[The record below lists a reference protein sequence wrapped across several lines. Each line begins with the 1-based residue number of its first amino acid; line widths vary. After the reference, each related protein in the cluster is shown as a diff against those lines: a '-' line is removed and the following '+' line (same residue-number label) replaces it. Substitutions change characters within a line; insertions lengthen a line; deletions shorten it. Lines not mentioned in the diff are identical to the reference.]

1 MEQHVMYIDDYE
13 ILTLGKALKAA
24 ATATR
29 TALSADPGGT
39 GLFVNGRLLV
49 PSSLRISARFVDGTE
64 ADISVDESSERE
76 FSFYMK
82 KYRLSFSNGNTTNG
96 HVPKLA
102 REIKD
107 ALARIIPDE
116 FLSLEHLFNF
126 LESSTEMKITSLND
140 TLLLPGDRAL
150 KMLFEGWKV
159 LGVVESKSDSAR
171 LPEKLRLEVREEEY
185 RYVDINRFTV
195 YRKGEIVVAAGMC
208 RVAAQLS
215 NIVRYIP
222 TVFARKTDSAVI
234 EKLFGK
240 HYEELL
246 LENQDLK
253 GGKFTGDYKIIK
265 LSEKPTMDDIVLEE
279 GVRDRI
285 MNEIFNFFSY
295 KQMYRKAGLPFK
307 RGVAL
312 YGPPGTG
319 KTMIAK
325 IIASVMKE
333 TVIWVKAGDLG
344 STEDINRIFRLARM
358 GAPSV
363 VILEDVDFYTEDR
376 ASISANK
383 PGIATLMAN
392 LDGLEENE
400 GILVIVTTNRLE
412 SVEKAIIDR
421 PGRIDSRVFM
431 GELGKRS
438 IALLLEKKL
447 CSFERD
453 FTTFLDVIPD
463 HTVMTGSAVVE
474 LSSAILRNALKN
486 VSGPD
491 GDILIT
497 REAVTAAIKEMQRR
511 ENRVAGFSAAT
522 K

>member
-1 MEQHVMYIDDYE
+1 MEQHVMYIGDYE
-13 ILTLGKALKAA
+13 ILTLGKALKEAA
-24 ATATR
+24 RETET
-29 TALSADPGGT
+29 TLKADSDGT
-39 GLFVNGRLLV
+39 GTFITGRILV
-49 PSSLRISARFVDGTE
+49 PSSMRLSARFSDGTE
-64 ADISVDESSERE
+64 AGLAVEESSDRE
-76 FSFYMK
+76 FKFYDK
-82 KYRLSFSNGNTTNG
+82 KYRLTFSNGNTTNG

-102 REIKD
+102 RAIKS
-107 ALARIIPDE
+107 ALARTIPNE

-126 LESSTEMKITSLND
+126 LESPSEMKITSLND

-150 KMLFEGWKV
+150 KMLFNGWKV
-159 LGVVESKSDSAR
+159 LGVVESKSDISR
-171 LPEKLRLEVREEEY
+171 LSEKLRLEVREEEY

-195 YRKGEIVVAAGMC
+195 YRKEEIVVAAGMC
-208 RVAAQLS
+208 KVTAQMS

-265 LSEKPTMDDIVLEE
+265 LAAKLTMDDIVLEE
-279 GVRDRI
+279 GVRDKI

-295 KQMYRKAGLPFK
+295 KPMYKKAGLPFK

-376 ASISANK
+376 ASTSANK

-412 SVEKAIIDR
+412 CVEKAIIDR

-431 GELGKRS
+431 GELGRAS

-447 CSFERD
+447 SSFDRD
-453 FTTFLDVIPD
+453 FTTFLDVIPE

-486 VSGPD
+486 ASGPD
-491 GDILIT
+491 SDIVIT
-497 REAVTAAIKEMQRR
+497 RDMVKAAIRDMQRR
-511 ENRVAGFSAAT
+511 ENRVAGFAAAS